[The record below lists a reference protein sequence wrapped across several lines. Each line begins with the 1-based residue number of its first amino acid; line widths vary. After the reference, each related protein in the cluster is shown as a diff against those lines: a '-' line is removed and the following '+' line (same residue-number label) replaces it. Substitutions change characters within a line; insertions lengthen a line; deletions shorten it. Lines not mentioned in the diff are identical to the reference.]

1 MLFFLLNTVTN
12 RFGARNLKFYNCMRH
27 GSMCICW
34 LLSLTIRILIEFQVD
49 SQTQQGTRRCVVVIW
64 SILEIPGVANPP
76 EWPSVTMLKEKYG
89 GGCKINNASV
99 WLLLRRIDLIQN
111 DQMQQM
117 HSYGKSLPLMNA
129 SSLQRFQIGAEYLSS
144 RGLCVLLIHYIICTN
159 VASMIM

>member
-12 RFGARNLKFYNCMRH
+12 RFVKFYNCMRH

-34 LLSLTIRILIEFQVD
+34 LLSLTIGILIEFQVD
-49 SQTQQGTRRCVVVIW
+49 SQTQQETRRCVVVIW

-99 WLLLRRIDLIQN
+99 WLLLRRIDLIQI

-117 HSYGKSLPLMNA
+117 HSYWKSLPLMNA